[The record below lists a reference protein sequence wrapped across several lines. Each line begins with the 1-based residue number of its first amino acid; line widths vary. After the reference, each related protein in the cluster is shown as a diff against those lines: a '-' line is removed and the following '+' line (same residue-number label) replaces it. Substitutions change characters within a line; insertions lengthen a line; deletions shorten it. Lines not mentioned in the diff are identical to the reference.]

1 MASPRVRR
9 MKKEARAAAVAAR
22 TVVSVVAPKAA
33 QKVVQEK
40 EVDVAPKKETTKKAF
55 SQVQTKA
62 KVKK

>member
-9 MKKEARAAAVAAR
+9 MRKEARTAAVAAR

-33 QKVVQEK
+33 QKVVREE
-40 EVDVAPKKETTKKAF
+40 EVDMAPKKETMKKAF
-55 SQVQTKA
+55 SQVQTKV